1 MKRLA
6 LAALLLTSAT
16 AFAQSAAPAGVA
28 SVSEVARTIGRNMGT
43 LPVIQDA
50 CGGYTVKQKDDFKA
64 GLTKMASQIAAGQG
78 PEFGDHY
85 LKGFQE
91 GGELM
96 KHQIASIAP
105 DRLAGL
111 CKEFNSKY
119 PEIVANLNKKLSK

>member
-1 MKRLA
+1 MKRFA
-6 LAALLLTSAT
+6 FAALLLASTT
-16 AFAQSAAPAGVA
+16 TFAQPGTPAGGA

-64 GLTKMASQIAAGQG
+64 GLTKMAGQMAAGQA

-119 PEIVANLNKKLSK
+119 PEIVANLNKKSAK

>member
-1 MKRLA
+1 MKRFA
-6 LAALLLTSAT
+6 LAALLLASTT
-16 AFAQSAAPAGVA
+16 TFAQTAAPGGT

-64 GLTKMASQIAAGQG
+64 GLTKMAGQMAAGQT

-105 DRLAGL
+105 DRLASL
-111 CKEFNSKY
+111 CKEFNGKY
-119 PEIVANLNKKLSK
+119 PEIVANLNKKSPK